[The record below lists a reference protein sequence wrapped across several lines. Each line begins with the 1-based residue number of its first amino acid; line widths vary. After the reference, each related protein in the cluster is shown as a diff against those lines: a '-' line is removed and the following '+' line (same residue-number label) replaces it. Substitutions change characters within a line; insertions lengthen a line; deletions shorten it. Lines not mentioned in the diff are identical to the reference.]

1 MTATARIVA
10 YEQVIRGLIVPLKN
24 SEGDYAE
31 EFFIALH
38 NAFAHGDII
47 PGMSEKQLN
56 ELYVHFDALI
66 AIASGELE
74 ASRG

>member
-1 MTATARIVA
+1 MTATARIMA
-10 YEQVIRGLIVPLKN
+10 YEQVIRGMVLPLK
-24 SEGDYAE
+24 STEGDYAE

-38 NAFAHGDII
+38 NAFSHGAIVPD
-47 PGMSEKQLN
+47 MSENQLN
-56 ELYVHFDALI
+56 KLYVHFDALI